1 MTKYW
6 AFIRSE
12 VEGPFTKDELLVHPD
27 VTKDTLITPTIP
39 GNGHNTPDSKWW
51 PVTVAFGSEA
61 PAPEPEWEQL
71 HWDPSKAG
79 AGIGDKDW
87 RKDKTANRR
96 LKTPGGDFNMEFIL
110 NEPVLFTRPG
120 DTVTIEGRIMEA
132 RTDGHYTVELTDSAY
147 PGLRGTWVDAAAD
160 QLKRMR
166 ADQSLSTSAN
176 RSPNMSWNFN
186 LQKSSALEVLQR
198 MSTKGMDPLQDD
210 SKAVMDIASTAAGVA
225 SSDPAKERYLADL
238 YNKSDMSQG
247 MDRNSDLYNH
257 IKEEAD
263 ASLQQVK
270 NQLAPIITKYPDQGD
285 RDRLTGDYKESYIDT
300 RFNKVKDAWEEIRPS
315 QTVNPAPGQQAAPV
329 VAPGMAPAVAR
340 RSL

>member
-1 MTKYW
+1 
-6 AFIRSE
+6 
-12 VEGPFTKDELLVHPD
+12 
-27 VTKDTLITPTIP
+27 
-39 GNGHNTPDSKWW
+39 
-51 PVTVAFGSEA
+51 
-61 PAPEPEWEQL
+61 
-71 HWDPSKAG
+71 
-79 AGIGDKDW
+79 
-87 RKDKTANRR
+87 
-96 LKTPGGDFNMEFIL
+96 
-110 NEPVLFTRPG
+110 
-120 DTVTIEGRIMEA
+120 
-132 RTDGHYTVELTDSAY
+132 
-147 PGLRGTWVDAAAD
+147 
-160 QLKRMR
+160 
-166 ADQSLSTSAN
+166 
-176 RSPNMSWNFN
+176 
-186 LQKSSALEVLQR
+186 
-198 MSTKGMDPLQDD
+198 
-210 SKAVMDIASTAAGVA
+210 MDIASTAAGVA

-247 MDRNSDLYNH
+247 MDHNSDLYNH